1 LTKYS
6 KETYQEQFS
15 NKKILFTSNIDPA
28 TSKEFFTSEFNGFRF
43 RAEFKALKVDDEIF
57 YGMTIDGKKKI
68 IDSFPI
74 VSASIQNLMPSLLIE
89 INKYQEISEKLFQIE
104 FQASRNEEIMV
115 SLIYHKELDS
125 NWVQTAKGIADK
137 LSISIIG
144 RSKKQVVVL
153 GTNYITENYRFLE
166 REFPLRLYEQCFSQT
181 NPVICDAMLNWV
193 AMNAPSQNADIME
206 LHCGLGTFTIPLS
219 FLYKKVLA
227 TENSRPSI
235 RALEKNIEAN
245 KRKNI
250 FFGRLSGKETL
261 EAHKGIREFKRLNSL
276 NLDEFN
282 FETIFL
288 DPPRE
293 GLDGNTLKDLKE
305 FKNIIYISCGFD
317 SFIRDLSELRKTHR
331 IIKTAMFDKFP
342 YTEHIE
348 SGAILSRIA
357 PN

>member
-1 LTKYS
+1 MTNYNREK
-6 KETYQEQFS
+6 YQEQFS
-15 NKKILFTSNIDPA
+15 KKKVLFTSNIDPT
-28 TSKEFFTSEFNGFRF
+28 TSKEFFTSELNGFRF
-43 RAEFKALKVDDEIF
+43 RTEFKALKIDDEIF
-57 YGMTIDGKKKI
+57 YGMIIDGKKKI

-74 VSASIQNLMPSLLIE
+74 VSTSIQKLMPSLLDE
-89 INKYQEISEKLFQIE
+89 INMYQEISMKLFQIE
-104 FQASRNEEIMV
+104 FQASRNDEIMV

-125 NWVQTAKGIADK
+125 NWIQTAKEIADK

-235 RALEKNIEAN
+235 QALKKNIDAI

-261 EAHKGIREFKRLNSL
+261 EAYKGIREFRRLNSL

-293 GLDGNTLKDLKE
+293 GLDGDTLKDLRE

-331 IIKTAMFDKFP
+331 IIKTAMFDQFP

-348 SGAILSRIA
+348 SGAILKRIG
-357 PN
+357 PD

>member
-1 LTKYS
+1 
-6 KETYQEQFS
+6 
-15 NKKILFTSNIDPA
+15 
-28 TSKEFFTSEFNGFRF
+28 
-43 RAEFKALKVDDEIF
+43 
-57 YGMTIDGKKKI
+57 
-68 IDSFPI
+68 
-74 VSASIQNLMPSLLIE
+74 
-89 INKYQEISEKLFQIE
+89 
-104 FQASRNEEIMV
+104 MV

-125 NWVQTAKGIADK
+125 NWIQTAKGIADK

-331 IIKTAMFDKFP
+331 IIKTAMFDQFP
-342 YTEHIE
+342 YTDHIE